1 MQSSQSA
8 YSNIMNPYNNPYM
21 PPMYAPQPAPIHI
34 VPQPSYN
41 PNNNTQ
47 ARIIQNQPIQYS
59 NIQMT
64 VPQPQP
70 FANPMNMGGMGF
82 NPMMGMQAQQSFNPF
97 NPFNGGFN
105 SGFNSGFRMW

>member
-1 MQSSQSA
+1 
-8 YSNIMNPYNNPYM
+8 
-21 PPMYAPQPAPIHI
+21 MYAPQPAPIHI
-34 VPQPSYN
+34 LPQPSYN
-41 PNNNTQ
+41 PNINTQ

-70 FANPMNMGGMGF
+70 LANPMNMGGMGF